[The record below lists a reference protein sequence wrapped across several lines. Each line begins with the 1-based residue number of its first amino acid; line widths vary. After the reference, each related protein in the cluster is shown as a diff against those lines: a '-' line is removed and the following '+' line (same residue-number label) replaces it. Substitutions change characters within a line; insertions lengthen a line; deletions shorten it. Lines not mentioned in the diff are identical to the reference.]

1 MNAVR
6 IPILLLSLCAVLS
19 TGCFSVK
26 HRLPPH
32 AYFGTL
38 PAAPGEQ
45 SSHFERSAMKNWLLA
60 GLVPWSRF
68 SSDNLLAESGAGVI
82 RYENLV
88 VETRFNVVDTIVWIV
103 PGQFYGY
110 YVWAPR
116 HVSVTGDEVRS
127 GVAGR

>member
-38 PAAPGEQ
+38 PAAPGEHA
-45 SSHFERSAMKNWLLA
+45 SHFERSAMKNWLLA

-68 SSDNLLAESGAGVI
+68 SSDDLLAESGAGTFEKLLD
-82 RYENLV
+82 RPLGAWP
-88 VETRFNVVDTIVWIV
+88 RFGCNR
-103 PGQFYGY
+103 G
-110 YVWAPR
+110 R
-116 HVSVTGDEVRS
+116 RS
-127 GVAGR
+127 FAGRRDG